1 MKITYP
7 ECQIDISVEEVIT
20 LIDHVNKGSRPMTV
34 AEMAEELLKPQGTIG
49 PDFDPMF
56 PIVKVP
62 HVPELEE
69 DPIPGPEPE
78 PKPKEK
84 IPQVKKA
91 KKKTKL
97 ADIPFRMGKVERD
110 DEPVEKPKR
119 KSSGNGKAV
128 QVLFDNGWKTY
139 KTISK
144 AAEAIG
150 TKLNHLS
157 HALLNGKTCNGHQV
171 RYAVDIKEQ
180 PETTN
185 EEPTEYPRR
194 NNQ

>member
-7 ECQIDISVEEVIT
+7 ECQIDISVDEVIT
-20 LIDHVNKGSRPMTV
+20 LINHVNKGSRPMTV
-34 AEMAEELLKPQGTIG
+34 AEIAEELLKPQGTIG
-49 PDFDPMF
+49 PGFDPIF
-56 PIVKVP
+56 PTMMAPKVP
-62 HVPELEE
+62 SLEE
-69 DPIPGPEPE
+69 DPNPE
-78 PKPKEK
+78 PKPEPKQKGK
-84 IPQVKKA
+84 IPQAKKA
-91 KKKTKL
+91 K
-97 ADIPFRMGKVERD
+97 R
-110 DEPVEKPKR
+110 KPGNA
-119 KSSGNGKAV
+119 KSV
-128 QVLFDNGWKTY
+128 QVLFETGWKTY

-171 RYAVDIKEQ
+171 RYAVDIKDQ

-185 EEPTEYPRR
+185 EEPTELPRR